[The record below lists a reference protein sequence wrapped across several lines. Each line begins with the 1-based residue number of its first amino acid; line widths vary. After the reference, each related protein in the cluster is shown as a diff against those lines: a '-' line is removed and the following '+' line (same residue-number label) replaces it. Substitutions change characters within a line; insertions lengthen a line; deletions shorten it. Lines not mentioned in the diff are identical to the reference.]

1 VNRQFIWPTFLDAW
15 IVHDDGDIVVVDKP
29 AGMPSQSTHPGGS
42 EDVVA
47 RLGLHLGGA
56 YLGVH
61 QRLDKDTSGLLVF
74 ARRREANASLAAQFE
89 GRSVEKTYVACVTGW
104 PNGQQRASLRS
115 AVAPDKNGTMRVVEA
130 RTSGA
135 KTAVTHAKVLA
146 RCAQRAMLELC
157 LATGRT
163 HQARVQLAHAGAPIA
178 GDVLYGGAPAPR
190 LLLHASAI
198 AFRHPI
204 TAKQV
209 RFASPLPPELE
220 VWLSRGDLGEG
231 IYDDDVAFDRA
242 LRLALERRWAFGRSD
257 RISSRLEPNG
267 RSGENEEPVATTAFR
282 LVNDAGDAL
291 PRLAVDVYD
300 SWLVAQLYAD
310 SDPAEGLWGNGVR
323 RERLLARLD
332 ALGFEGIYLKVRPK
346 QANVLIDTRRED
358 LAPASPVRGVAAP
371 FEFAIVED
379 GIPLLVRLGDGLS
392 TGLFLDQRRNRR
404 RVRELAAGKSVAN
417 LFAYTCGFTVAAA
430 LGGATRT
437 VSVDAA
443 TAALERG
450 KANLANAAVLDRGE
464 HVLVLADAFD
474 WISRAVRTG
483 QRFDLVILDPP
494 SYSTTKRGRFVADTD
509 YVGLAA
515 SALELLAPQGKLLAC
530 TNHRGIARS
539 RFRRVLYEAARA
551 AKREVSQMKDFAPPP
566 DYPVPV
572 GAEPHAKTALV
583 TVV

>member
-1 VNRQFIWPTFLDAW
+1 MNRQFVWPTFLDAW

-29 AGMPSQSTHPGGS
+29 AGMPSQSTHPGGTD
-42 EDVVA
+42 DVVA
-47 RLGLHLGGA
+47 RLGVHLGGA

-104 PNGQQRASLRS
+104 PDRKQRASLRG
-115 AVAPDKNGTMRVVEA
+115 ALAPDKNGAMRVVAE
-130 RTSGA
+130 RTPGA
-135 KTAVTHAKVLA
+135 KVAVTHASVLS
-146 RCAQRAMLELC
+146 RRGQRAMLELR

-204 TAKQV
+204 TARHV

-220 VWLSRGDLGEG
+220 VWLSRGDLAEG
-231 IYDDDVAFDRA
+231 VYDDDAAFDRA
-242 LRLALERRWAFGRSD
+242 LRLALERRWTFGRSD
-257 RISSRLEPNG
+257 AISSRLVPSG
-267 RSGENEEPVATTAFR
+267 RGGGEEPGTTTAFR
-282 LVNDAGDAL
+282 LVNDTGDAL

-300 SWLVAQLYAD
+300 SWLVAQLYTD
-310 SDPAEGLWGNGVR
+310 GEPGGGLWADAVR
-323 RERLLARLD
+323 RERLLTRLD
-332 ALGFEGIYLKVRPK
+332 AIGFDGIYLKVRLK
-346 QANVLIDTRRED
+346 QANVLVDTRRDD
-358 LAPASPVRGVAAP
+358 LAPACPVRGCAAP
-371 FEFAIVED
+371 FEFAILED
-379 GIPLLVRLGDGLS
+379 GMPLLVRLGDGLS
-392 TGLFLDQRRNRR
+392 TGLFLDQRGNRR
-404 RVRELAAGKSVAN
+404 RVRELAEGKRVAN

-437 VSVDAA
+437 VSVDAS
-443 TAALERG
+443 TVALERG

-464 HVLVLADAFD
+464 HVLVVADAFA
-474 WISRAVRTG
+474 WISHAVRARE
-483 QRFDLVILDPP
+483 RFDLVILDPP

-509 YVGLAA
+509 YVDLAA
-515 SALELLAPQGKLLAC
+515 STLELLAPHGKLLAC
-530 TNHRGIARS
+530 TNHRGIGRS
-539 RFRRVLYEAARA
+539 RFRHVLYEAARA
-551 AKREVSQMKDFAPPP
+551 AKREVSQMKDFAVPP

-572 GAEPHAKTALV
+572 GGEPHAKTALV